1 VIRTLYR
8 AWLEFTSWLAA
19 LILWLFL
26 LQGQVYWWQPLL
38 LWVTFM
44 VLFFLTRAWGYD
56 PGAMPFTA
64 VLALTGWAFLTRLN
78 PTWATAQF
86 WGVLAGSAA
95 YLVGIWVGSRKLSYP
110 LLWASAALGL
120 VFVTALVGESAGGA
134 RAWLRVGGLRF
145 QPVEL
150 ARIALVIY
158 LAQALSQGRSKYEL
172 YAILTVFFSV
182 LAWQRD
188 LGPALLVFFVFAW
201 MSLAWKFTWPKF
213 LLYLAATA
221 GGFAAAFY
229 FFPHLRT
236 RAIAW
241 LRPWDYLDSK
251 GYQILQG
258 LFALRSG
265 GLVGQGLGEGM
276 DYVIPQVH
284 TDYLFAVIGE
294 EFGLLGTLAL
304 LVAYLSLAFWA
315 MQLLQDV
322 PDQTLRLT
330 GLGLS
335 LLLHIQVFMVVGG
348 ILRIV
353 PFSGMTL
360 PLVSY
365 GSTSLVAQL
374 ALLGLVTGLGQKRS
388 VE

>member
-1 VIRTLYR
+1 MIRTLYR

-188 LGPALLVFFVFAW
+188 LDLP
-201 MSLAWKFTWPKF
+201 F
-213 LLYLAATA
+213 LSSLYLL
-221 GGFAAAFY
+221 GCPWPGSLPGPSFSSIWRRRRGFAAAFY
-229 FFPHLRT
+229 FFPHL
-236 RAIAW
+236 
-241 LRPWDYLDSK
+241 DS
-251 GYQILQG
+251 GHRLAPALG
-258 LFALRSG
+258 LF
-265 GLVGQGLGEGM
+265 GQ
-276 DYVIPQVH
+276 
-284 TDYLFAVIGE
+284 
-294 EFGLLGTLAL
+294 
-304 LVAYLSLAFWA
+304 
-315 MQLLQDV
+315 
-322 PDQTLRLT
+322 
-330 GLGLS
+330 
-335 LLLHIQVFMVVGG
+335 
-348 ILRIV
+348 
-353 PFSGMTL
+353 
-360 PLVSY
+360 
-365 GSTSLVAQL
+365 
-374 ALLGLVTGLGQKRS
+374 
-388 VE
+388 